1 MTPKPVRAANN
12 DERRERPA
20 LANST
25 AGKPASDRYFSRA
38 IGNALRVLEVFQ
50 QSASPLALSDV
61 VQQTK
66 LPKSSAFRILR
77 TLELAGYI
85 ERVEGDRFSLAHS
98 AVIANPLV
106 SQVVEIARPMMRQ
119 LGQEFR
125 ETISLAFLFTNH
137 IEVVAVVDS
146 PHRVSMGNEVGGLI
160 PPHASSLGKCI
171 CAFQEEARREKLL
184 RSFGMVR
191 FTPHTIVE
199 DRAFAKELELIAVQ
213 GYAKDLEESTL
224 GGCCVSAPI
233 LDRRG
238 YSVAAISI
246 SMPKIRFL
254 NQKRVAT
261 AVMDTAR
268 AITQQLP

>member
-1 MTPKPVRAANN
+1 M
-12 DERRERPA
+12 
-20 LANST
+20 
-25 AGKPASDRYFSRA
+25 
-38 IGNALRVLEVFQ
+38 LETFQ
-50 QSASPLALSDV
+50 QSTRPLALSDI

-85 ERVEGDRFSLAHS
+85 ERMEGERFSLVHS
-98 AVIANPLV
+98 AVIGNHLV
-106 SQVVEIARPMMRQ
+106 SQVVEIARPIMRQ
-119 LGQEFR
+119 LGHEFR

-137 IEVVAVVDS
+137 IEVIAVIDS

-160 PPHASSLGKCI
+160 PPHASSLGKSI

-191 FTPHTIVE
+191 FTPHTVVE
-199 DRAFAKELELIAVQ
+199 ERALAKELELIAAQ

-224 GGCCVSAPI
+224 GGCCLGAPI
-233 LDRRG
+233 LDRKRHA
-238 YSVAAISI
+238 VAAISI
-246 SMPKIRFL
+246 SMPKMRFV

-261 AVMDTAR
+261 AVVDAAR
-268 AITQQLP
+268 AITQRLL